1 MLSDGSMGFCFGEIP
16 GQAGDDVE
24 GLAGEI
30 FGDAFD
36 VGVDDGLFAGSTLQI
51 LQVRMIVHEEV
62 LCEDCGAEGVAED
75 VEVFFPVRVGVG
87 VVCSDASVWEVLF
100 CSFVEAFGKF
110 VGRCLPLQ
118 AVCEDFLKS
127 LLRLMHLNLS
137 K

>member
-1 MLSDGSMGFCFGEIP
+1 M
-16 GQAGDDVE
+16 
-24 GLAGEI
+24 
-30 FGDAFD
+30 
-36 VGVDDGLFAGSTLQI
+36 GVDDGLFASSALQI

-62 LCEDCGAEGVAED
+62 FCEDCGAEGVAED
-75 VEVFFPVRVGVG
+75 VEVFFPVGVVVG

-127 LLRLMHLNLS
+127 LLRLTHRLNLC
-137 K
+137 

>member
-75 VEVFFPVRVGVG
+75 VEVFFPVRVGV
-87 VVCSDASVWEVLF
+87 VCSDASVWEVLF